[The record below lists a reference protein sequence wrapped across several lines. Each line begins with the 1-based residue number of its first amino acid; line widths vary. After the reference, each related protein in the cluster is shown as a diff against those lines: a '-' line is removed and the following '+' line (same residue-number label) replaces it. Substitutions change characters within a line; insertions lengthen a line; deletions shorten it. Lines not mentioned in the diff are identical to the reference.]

1 MVPNR
6 SEYDV
11 FYLRLF
17 LANANSVGDSFEILI
32 LSSKDDDWDPWL
44 DSEFLFG
51 RGGNIALWV
60 IRWEM
65 LLLLSGWGTFKGG
78 KCCDIGSNDG
88 GGKGKI
94 VLV

>member
-1 MVPNR
+1 MLINC

-17 LANANSVGDSFEILI
+17 LAKANSVGDSFEILM

-51 RGGNIALWV
+51 SGGIITPWV

-65 LLLLSGWGTFKGG
+65 LLLISGWGTGKGKGG
-78 KCCDIGSNDG
+78 KCCDIGSNEG
-88 GGKGKI
+88 GG
-94 VLV
+94 